1 MFGKMPRGA
10 SERPKKSPHQQ
21 LIPSWL
27 GMMFLI
33 LMALAVAIVLALWRP
48 WQPVPPIDT
57 NGHAT
62 RQPMGTIQDNETN
75 HDYKF
80 YDLLPKQK
88 LTPIPDQAVPSVQ
101 QQPAVIIESPY
112 DDDNSDGTASS
123 ATDTDDS
130 SLASNEAAMQLPK
143 TPVYM
148 LHVQSY
154 EDAESADERRD
165 AIVLNGLSAEVV
177 IANEKNKIWYRV
189 VSGPYSDE
197 EAARSAQF
205 TLQNVGID
213 SIIVKQKD

>member
-10 SERPKKSPHQQ
+10 SERPKKSPEQK

-48 WQPVPPIDT
+48 WQPVQPVNT
-57 NGHAT
+57 NGNGYS
-62 RQPMGTIQDNETN
+62 QPVGTMSDSETN

-88 LTPIPDQAVPSVQ
+88 VTPIPEQAVPSAQ
-101 QQPAVIIESPY
+101 QQPVVVVESPY
-112 DDDNSDGTASS
+112 DATEATSSDAADTSDTVTQPETP
-123 ATDTDDS
+123 ATQTP
-130 SLASNEAAMQLPK
+130 AAPLYILQ
-143 TPVYM
+143 VR
-148 LHVQSY
+148 SF
-154 EDAESADERRD
+154 EDAESADARRD
-165 AIVLNGLSAEVV
+165 EIVLNGLSAEVV

-189 VSGPYSDE
+189 ISGPYTS
-197 EAARSAQF
+197 EASARSAQL